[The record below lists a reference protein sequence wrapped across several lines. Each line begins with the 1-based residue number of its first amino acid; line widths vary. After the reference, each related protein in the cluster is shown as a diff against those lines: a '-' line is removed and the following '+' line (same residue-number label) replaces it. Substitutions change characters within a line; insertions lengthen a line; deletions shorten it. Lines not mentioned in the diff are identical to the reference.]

1 MSSYKTLIIILLLP
15 LLFISCSQK
24 NQELIK
30 KDQKLFENED
40 RDILYALEFESQNDG
55 QNARALY
62 LKLFKKTKRYEYLA
76 KFLNLT
82 MSLSKYK
89 ELKEYSLEFLDENS
103 TSYEMTLRFYTISL
117 LKLDELKLAE
127 ENGILLLE
135 KFNNSS
141 NYELLANIYF
151 EKEDYKK
158 AEEYFESAYLS
169 NINGSTLINLTN
181 VLYAYL
187 NKKEKA
193 ISYLETHVRL
203 YGCQGGV
210 CSKLYAFYR
219 EEKNI
224 DGIVS
229 VLKRSYEEYKQ
240 RDDFYSMNRVYKM
253 LISYLERKDINEAI
267 KFLEINEIDN
277 FTLLSL
283 YQKNDDKKNAL
294 KLLQKLYEQ
303 SGNID
308 LLAQI
313 AILEFETTKN
323 KEKVLKSVIKKFEDA
338 LMVLENHVY
347 ENFLGYLLIDYNVDI
362 DKGLYYIKKA
372 LKKAPNNIAY
382 IDSLA
387 WGLYKKGKCKEAY
400 KQMKIVVET
409 IGLDEQEIK
418 EHWNKIKECKQ
429 K

>member
-15 LLFISCSQK
+15 LFFTSCTQK
-24 NQELIK
+24 NQELIQ

-40 RDILYALEFESQNDG
+40 RDILYALEFESQNNE
-55 QNARALY
+55 QEARTLY

-82 MSLSKYK
+82 MSLAKFK
-89 ELKEYSLEFLDENS
+89 ELKEYSLEFMDEENS
-103 TSYEMTLRFYTISL
+103 SYEMLLRFYTISL
-117 LKLDELKLAE
+117 LKLDELELAKE
-127 ENGILLLE
+127 KGELLLKE
-135 KFNNSS
+135 FNNSS

-151 EKEDYKK
+151 EKENYKK
-158 AEEYFESAYLS
+158 AEEYFESAYIS
-169 NINGSTLINLTN
+169 NINANTLINLTN

-224 DGIVS
+224 EGIIS
-229 VLKRSYEEYKQ
+229 VLKRSYNEYKQ
-240 RDDFYSMNRVYKM
+240 IDDFYSMNRVYKM
-253 LISYLERKDINEAI
+253 LITYLERKDINEAI
-267 KFLEINEIDN
+267 KFLEENEIDN
-277 FTLLSL
+277 FNLLAL
-283 YQKNDDKKNAL
+283 YQKNDNKKKAL
-294 KLLQKLYEQ
+294 NLLSKLYEQ

-313 AILEFETTKN
+313 AILEFETTADK
-323 KEKVLKSVIKKFEDA
+323 KKVLKSVVKKFEDA
-338 LMVLENHVY
+338 LIVLDNHVY
-347 ENFLGYLLIDYNVDI
+347 ENFLGYLLIDYNIDI
-362 DKGLYYIKKA
+362 DKGLYYVKRA

-400 KQMKIVVET
+400 KQMKIVIET
-409 IGLDEQEIK
+409 IGLDEEEIID
-418 EHWNKIKECKQ
+418 HWNKIKECKQ